1 MTDTIAAIAT
11 PFGSGGIGV
20 IRISGPSSFDL
31 AAKIFSKTPAD
42 GGKKV
47 PQFVSHRVSHGF
59 ICDGDT
65 TIDEVLVIPMKAP
78 HSYTAEDVVE
88 IQAHSGT
95 IVLRRILDLL
105 FSHGVRPAEP
115 GEFTR
120 RAFLNG
126 RIDLTQAEAVADII
140 NARSDASL
148 KFAASQNVGVLRQS
162 IQEMVSILTGFLA
175 RLEAAID
182 FPDEAGA
189 FFYTSQDKTALQS
202 VADKIGDLIRQHKD
216 ACFLKTG
223 IRLTICGE
231 PNVGKSS
238 IMNRILEKEK
248 SIITDIPG
256 TTRDPIEDSLT
267 IEGIPFVIV
276 DTAGIHQ
283 TDDLVEIIG
292 IEKAKDQIEAADI
305 VLYVLEPGKPFP
317 EKTASKTLPRDK
329 PVIFAINKMD
339 LADGLDL
346 PHFPEQYAG
355 SCSLEI
361 SALTGHG
368 INGLRTKLLETCIGN
383 LEIGNDAVIPNLRHK
398 NALVHALE
406 HMTAMMEGLDKGQ
419 EEETLALDAKNCID
433 QLGTIT
439 GDTASLDIL
448 DAVFNNFCIGK

>member
-20 IRISGPSSFDL
+20 IRVSGQHSFDL

-42 GGKKV
+42 GEKKA
-47 PQFVSHRVSHGF
+47 PQFISHRVSHGF

-78 HSYTAEDVVE
+78 RSYTAEDVVE

-105 FSHGVRPAEP
+105 FRLGARPAEP

-140 NARSDASL
+140 NARSDSSL
-148 KFAASQNVGVLRQS
+148 KFAASQSLGLLRQS
-162 IQEMVSILTGFLA
+162 IQDMISVLTQFAA

-182 FPDEAGA
+182 FPDDAGA
-189 FFYTSQDKTALQS
+189 FSYTSQDKTKLQS
-202 VADKIGDLIRQHKD
+202 VADKIEGLIQQHKD

-223 IRLTICGE
+223 IRLAICGE

-248 SIITDIPG
+248 SIITAIPG
-256 TTRDPIEDSLT
+256 TTRDPIEDNLT
-267 IEGIPFVIV
+267 IEGIPFVVV

-292 IEKAKDQIEAADI
+292 IEKARDQIEAADI
-305 VLYVLEPGKPFP
+305 VLYVIETGRPFP
-317 EKTASKTLPRDK
+317 EKTVSKSLPEDK

-339 LADGLDL
+339 LIDEFDMPQL
-346 PHFPEQYAG
+346 PEKYNYFPFVEV
-355 SCSLEI
+355 
-361 SALTGHG
+361 SALTGKG
-368 INGLRTKLLETCIGN
+368 INTLRTRLLETCIGN
-383 LEIGNDAVIPNLRHK
+383 LEIGDNAVIPNLRHK
-398 NALVHALE
+398 NALVQALGY
-406 HMTAMMEGLDKGQ
+406 MTTIMEGLENGQ
-419 EEETLALDAKNCID
+419 EEETLALDVKNCID
-433 QLGTIT
+433 HLGTIT
-439 GDTASLDIL
+439 GDTAPPDIL

>member
-20 IRISGPSSFDL
+20 IRISGPRSFDL
-31 AAKIFSKTPAD
+31 ASRIFFKTPAD
-42 GGKKV
+42 GEKKA
-47 PQFVSHRVSHGF
+47 PQFISHRVSHGF
-59 ICDGDT
+59 ICDGDIT
-65 TIDEVLVIPMKAP
+65 VDEVLVIPMKAP
-78 HSYTAEDVVE
+78 RSYTAEDVVE

-105 FSHGVRPAEP
+105 FNQGVRPAEP

-140 NARSDASL
+140 NARSDSSL
-148 KFAASQNVGVLRQS
+148 KFASSQSLGVLRQN
-162 IQEMVSILTGFLA
+162 IQEMISVLTQFFA

-182 FPDEAGA
+182 FPDDAGA
-189 FFYTSQDKTALQS
+189 FSYTSQDKFQLQS
-202 VADKIGDLIRQHKD
+202 IADKIEGLIQQHKD

-223 IRLTICGE
+223 IRLAICGE

-238 IMNRILEKEK
+238 IMNQILEKQK
-248 SIITDIPG
+248 SIVTSVPG
-256 TTRDPIEDSLT
+256 TTRDPIEDNLT

-292 IEKAKDQIEAADI
+292 IEKARDEIDTADI
-305 VLYVLEPGKPFP
+305 VLYVIEPGKPFP
-317 EKTASKTLPRDK
+317 DKTVTKVLPEEKL
-329 PVIFAINKMD
+329 VIFAINTMD
-339 LADGLDL
+339 LADELDL
-346 PHFPEQYAG
+346 PHLPEKYAET
-355 SCSLEI
+355 CPLEI
-361 SALTGHG
+361 SALTGKG
-368 INGLRTKLLETCIGN
+368 IDDLRTKLLETCIGN
-383 LEIGNDAVIPNLRHK
+383 LEIGDDAVIPNLRHK
-398 NALVHALE
+398 NALVQALE
-406 HMTAMMEGLDKGQ
+406 YMISMMEGLENGQ
-419 EEETLALDAKNCID
+419 EEETLALDVKNCID

-439 GDTASLDIL
+439 GDTAPPDIL

>member
-20 IRISGPSSFDL
+20 IRISGQRSFDL
-31 AAKIFSKTPAD
+31 TAEIFSKTPAE
-42 GGKKV
+42 GGKKA
-47 PQFVSHRVSHGF
+47 PQFISHRVSHGF

-65 TIDEVLVIPMKAP
+65 TVDEVLVIPMKAP

-105 FSHGVRPAEP
+105 FTRGVRPADP

-140 NARSDASL
+140 NARSDSSL
-148 KFAASQNVGVLRQS
+148 KFAASQSLGVLGQS
-162 IQEMVSILTGFLA
+162 IREMISALTQLLA

-182 FPDEAGA
+182 FPDDAGA
-189 FFYTSQDKTALQS
+189 FSYTGRDNTTLQS
-202 VADKIGDLIRQHKD
+202 IADKIGDLIRQHKD

-223 IRLTICGE
+223 IRLAICGE
-231 PNVGKSS
+231 PNAGKSS

-248 SIITDIPG
+248 SIITAIPG
-256 TTRDPIEDSLT
+256 TTRDPIEDNLT

-292 IEKAKDQIEAADI
+292 IEKARDQIDAADI
-305 VLYVLEPGKPFP
+305 VLYVIEPGKPFP
-317 EKTASKTLPRDK
+317 GKTVSKILPEDK

-339 LADGLDL
+339 LADELDL
-346 PHFPEQYAG
+346 PQLPGEYAG
-355 SCSLEI
+355 PSPLEV
-361 SALTGHG
+361 SALTGKG
-368 INGLRTKLLETCIGN
+368 IDTIRTRLLETCIGN
-383 LEIGNDAVIPNLRHK
+383 LEIGDDAVIPNLRHK
-398 NALVHALE
+398 NALVQALGAV
-406 HMTAMMEGLDKGQ
+406 TAMIEGLENGR
-419 EEETLALDAKNCID
+419 EEETLALDVKRCID
-433 QLGTIT
+433 HLGKIT
-439 GDTASLDIL
+439 GDTAPPDIL